1 MDSKNTTA
9 WSDIGESA
17 IFQKS
22 VGIRTVVGVTCSLSI
37 IGSALIIFSYVRF
50 KELRTY
56 TRLILLHISLMD
68 LGVALANLIGVTVY
82 FDGYYLRN
90 LPEGSTYNVSLAV
103 NYSCY
108 AQAWVAVFCTTGSVL
123 WTVTLAV
130 YLYFLVLHPANVVA
144 QKMFFYL
151 CILNYSLPMF
161 VSLWCLFTDRLG
173 YDPTDSSGWCT
184 LIVIDPDPAHHDSDV
199 FSAVFGND
207 LWVYL
212 ATVLIIVLY
221 LGAKLHVKEQ
231 VSYQLTVEGLN
242 G

>member
-1 MDSKNTTA
+1 MEMEQSQNTTA
-9 WSDIGESA
+9 WSNISESV
-17 IFQKS
+17 FYQKS
-22 VGIRTVVGVTCSLSI
+22 IGIRTVVGGTCTLSI
-37 IGSALIIFSYVRF
+37 IGSALIILSYVRF

-68 LGVALANLIGVTVY
+68 FGVALANLIGVTVY
-82 FDGYYLRN
+82 FDGYYLRS
-90 LPEGSTYNVSLAV
+90 LAEGSNVSLAV
-103 NYSCY
+103 SYSCH
-108 AQAWVAVFCTTGSVL
+108 AQAWVALFCTTGSVL

-130 YLYFLVLHPANVVA
+130 YLYFLVLQPSNVVPK
-144 QKMFFYL
+144 KMFFYL
-151 CILNYSLPMF
+151 CILNYSLPML
-161 VSLWCLFTDRLG
+161 VSLWAGCTKRLG

-184 LIVIDPDPAHHDSDV
+184 LKVIEPPHYNKDV

-231 VSYQLTVEGLN
+231 VSY
-242 G
+242 